1 MNEEFWN
8 ERYAQDEYI
17 YGEEPNEYLRK
28 KLSILSPGKILF
40 PADGEG
46 RNSVYAALKGWDSEA
61 FDISIEGK
69 IKAEL
74 LAQEKETRIYYTVSD
89 VEHIE
94 YPKSSFDA
102 LALIY
107 AHFPLS
113 DRSSYHQKLS
123 AFVKKD
129 GFLILE
135 AFSKSHTK
143 FQKVDPQVGG
153 PKDPEMLY
161 HLDDIIS
168 DFPDFEFKEAIEEKI
183 QLNEGN
189 HHKGTASVIRVFAKK
204 IT

>member
-89 VEHIE
+89 VEHIA

>member
-102 LALIY
+102 LTLIY

>member
-17 YGEEPNEYLRK
+17 YGQAPNAYLK
-28 KLSILSPGKILF
+28 EKLSLLSPGKILL

-46 RNSVYAALKGWDSEA
+46 RNSVFAAQKGWESEA

-89 VEHIE
+89 VEHIQ
-94 YPKSSFDA
+94 YPKNSFDA

-113 DRSSYHQKLS
+113 ERSSYHQKLS
-123 AFVKKD
+123 AFVKKG

-135 AFSKSHTK
+135 AFSKSHPK
-143 FQKVDPQVGG
+143 FQRKNPQVGG

-168 DFPDFEFKEAIEEKI
+168 DFPDFEFEEAIEEKI
-183 QLNEGN
+183 QLNEGD
-189 HHKGTASVIRVFAKK
+189 HHKGTASVVRIFARK
-204 IT
+204 IS

>member
-94 YPKSSFDA
+94 YPKRSEERRVGNER
-102 LALIY
+102 
-107 AHFPLS
+107 S
-113 DRSSYHQKLS
+113 DRW
-123 AFVKKD
+123 
-129 GFLILE
+129 
-135 AFSKSHTK
+135 
-143 FQKVDPQVGG
+143 
-153 PKDPEMLY
+153 
-161 HLDDIIS
+161 
-168 DFPDFEFKEAIEEKI
+168 
-183 QLNEGN
+183 
-189 HHKGTASVIRVFAKK
+189 
-204 IT
+204 